1 MAYSEEK
8 LRHALQDVQQAV
20 ASEHLSTAAA
30 ENLTHWLKEP
40 PYRRYFDD
48 IAATIDAGDFS
59 TLEDLFWQ
67 QIPFGTGGRRGKM
80 SEFGSATM
88 NAGRSPSPRTAW
100 PFTASRPPA
109 PSSPVPSSPVTR
121 GTGRWSSPA

>member
-88 NAGRSPSPRTAW
+88 NARTIAESAHGLAVYCKQA
-100 PFTASRPPA
+100 TGLRAA
-109 PSSPVPSSPVTR
+109 PCR
-121 GTGRWSSPA
+121 RRL